1 MPLGND
7 SRWKECPVMP
17 RRSFDLSKQKEFS
30 AIDKNAGMKKQKAAI
45 PVVCERIR
53 HYREKAGIERLAFAS
68 ALEITKNTVIN
79 WETGR
84 SRPDINLIPKI
95 CEILSITPYQLF
107 DLEDPNQTISK
118 DEKQLIDSY
127 RKLSLGNRRAV
138 RLLAFNLRDAQIGD
152 TCPDITVLRL
162 IEKGLAAGIG
172 DPGEFEEKGDPIYL
186 YSSPLIDRANY
197 VFSVNGD
204 SMEPAYHDTDLV
216 LVQAI
221 PQGPE
226 LQYGETGAFIKGNE
240 QFIKIYEENG
250 LRSLNSDYPFMNFSD
265 TDETVYII
273 GRVIGTV
280 NQYKDVA
287 SQSDVEKYKRI
298 HDDL

>member
-1 MPLGND
+1 
-7 SRWKECPVMP
+7 MP
-17 RRSFDLSKQKEFS
+17 RKKALDLSKQTEFS
-30 AIDKNAGMKKQKAAI
+30 AIDVSTGKVIQSATI

-53 HYREKAGIERLAFAS
+53 YYREKAGIERMAFAS
-68 ALEITKNTVIN
+68 ALGVTGNAVSN

-84 SRPDINLIPKI
+84 SRPDINLIPGI
-95 CEILSITPYQLF
+95 CDALSISPYQLF
-107 DLEDPNQTISK
+107 DIEEPNLNLSH
-118 DEKQLIDSY
+118 DEKQLIDCY
-127 RKLSLGNRRAV
+127 HDLSEGNKRAL
-138 RLLAFNLRDAQIGD
+138 RLLASNLRDAQIGD
-152 TCPDITVLRL
+152 TCPDITVLRF

-172 DPGEFEEKGDPIYL
+172 DPSEFEEKGTPIFL
-186 YSSPLIDRANY
+186 YSSPLTGRANY

-204 SMEPAYHDTDLV
+204 SMEPEYHDRDLV

-240 QFIKIYEENG
+240 QFIKVYEEKG

-273 GRVIGTV
+273 GRVIGIV
-280 NQYKDVA
+280 NQYEDIA

-298 HDDL
+298 HDGL